1 MILDNADD
9 KDVFFDQRPTTT
21 SQNPEAQR
29 STVPLV
35 KYIPQT
41 SPGGSILITS
51 RNRDAAFRLTNSVKK
66 LIDVPYMSKEDAV
79 ALLCK
84 KLSDDKSSDSE
95 KFELVELLECL
106 PLAITQAASYIS
118 VNRIRM
124 TIAEYSTYLRENE
137 KILLD
142 DMGDLQRDPTVPSS
156 ILLTWRISFDQINEK
171 DRPAA
176 ELLSLMSLFDR
187 QGIPESL
194 LRKESEDDLDF
205 GNRWAPLEKFSF
217 VICEEGGR
225 SFQMHRLVQMAIR
238 SWLEQHGDID
248 RWKQK
253 AVQTIAGSLPS
264 FEHRFWKTWE
274 ILLPHSEVALDY
286 VFPSSDS
293 QILHVRILSRTAQYF
308 VKRGK
313 YTAAWERCQCALD
326 TSLGLSGEDS
336 IWVALCFTLRAALM
350 QITHYEYGL
359 GIGEAE
365 ISSRKAVG
373 IFEQVEEK
381 GTRESIAASELLA
394 TILLDTGDDE
404 KIKEATEI
412 LESTVASS
420 KQTFGLEDRRT
431 LMSMKNLAR
440 ALSKVHKHKEAEQLE
455 RKMVEIML
463 RVLGEKDFD
472 TMSSMNNFTDT
483 LVSQERYEEAQE
495 FAQRGLDSSTANF
508 GEEHPH
514 TLLAMRTLS
523 ITLMHQGKGEEAEV
537 LCRKALALHETAI
550 GEDAYKTTEYTRL
563 LAQIL
568 EKQHKYKEADE
579 VCRHSLV
586 FSLTSFGPD
595 HFQTT
600 SARTDLC
607 LSLYSHGEYDQAE
620 ELFREDYNSRPAWWD
635 GKIWDY
641 FLWVFAD
648 TLAKLGKHDEA
659 AKISLQ
665 IVRLE
670 DADTVFRKWSAH
682 QGSYR

>member
-118 VNRIRM
+118 VNRMRM
-124 TIAEYSTYLRENE
+124 TIAEYSTYLRENG

-264 FEHRFWKTWE
+264 SEPRFWKTWE

-308 VKRGK
+308 MERGK
-313 YTAAWERCQCALD
+313 YNAAWERCQCALD

-350 QITHYEYGL
+350 QIAHYEYGL

-373 IFEQVEEK
+373 IFERVRGK
-381 GTRESIAASELLA
+381 GTAEPIAASKTLA
-394 TILLDTGDDE
+394 AILLDTGDDE
-404 KIKEATEI
+404 KVKEAIEMHHSI
-412 LESTVASS
+412 IASS
-420 KQTFGLEDRRT
+420 EQSFGPEDRRT
-431 LMSMKNLAR
+431 LESMSYLAE
-440 ALSKVHKHKEAEQLE
+440 ALSKVHKYKEAEQLE
-455 RKMVEIML
+455 RKTLEIML
-463 RVLGEKDFD
+463 RVLGEKDFA
-472 TMSSMNNFTDT
+472 TISSMNNLTAT
-483 LVSQERYEEAQE
+483 LTSQERYEDAQK
-495 FAQRGLDSSTANF
+495 FAQRALDLSIVVL
-508 GEEHPH
+508 GEDHPH
-514 TLLAMRTLS
+514 TLWAMRLLS
-523 ITLMHQGKGEEAEV
+523 RNLIHQGKSEEAEV
-537 LCRKALALHETAI
+537 LYRKALALHKTVL
-550 GEDAYKTTEYTRL
+550 GENAHTTMRL
-563 LAQIL
+563 TEVLAEIL
-568 EKQHKYKEADE
+568 EKQHKYEE
-579 VCRHSLV
+579 
-586 FSLTSFGPD
+586 
-595 HFQTT
+595 
-600 SARTDLC
+600 
-607 LSLYSHGEYDQAE
+607 AE
-620 ELFREDYNSRPAWWD
+620 ELRRHLLNIRTKRFGVDHRLTIETKMELVYALENR
-635 GKIWDY
+635 GE
-641 FLWVFAD
+641 
-648 TLAKLGKHDEA
+648 LGKAQEM
-659 AKISLQ
+659 L
-665 IVRLE
+665 RE
-670 DADTVFRKWSAH
+670 
-682 QGSYR
+682 GPNE